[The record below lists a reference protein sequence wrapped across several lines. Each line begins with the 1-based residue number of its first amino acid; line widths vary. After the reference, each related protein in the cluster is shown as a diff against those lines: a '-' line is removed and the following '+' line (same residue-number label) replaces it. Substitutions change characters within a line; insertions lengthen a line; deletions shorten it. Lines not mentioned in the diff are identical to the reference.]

1 MPQAHAAVNL
11 EGHGRWGPT
20 VTCCMHPGARF
31 PATNRL
37 DLGPDVRPGVGS
49 LTGSAPLGDRVE
61 LEVFQ
66 SGSYETI
73 RE

>member
-37 DLGPDVRPGVGS
+37 DLGS
-49 LTGSAPLGDRVE
+49 LTGSAQLNIGDRVE